1 MRSRGISLANKC
13 QMLFGAAI
21 LLILTAALAVPWFRM
36 QRMIDRGE
44 HEIARQLANAWL
56 QNVIELGTVPET
68 VMVPGPNSS
77 AGSEPDAGTGS
88 NRIEPKP
95 KDSAGLRGVG
105 RFRMEV
111 LTPAEAEVRAEEVDD
126 ALLARALAEFRKNP
140 ESDAIFS
147 VVQEPGE
154 PIHYRYLRPI
164 SARQMAVVQDPRF
177 AIYGD
182 SSFSAQIANPLRGI
196 LIIERNAVSAS
207 GQLFVNRTYLLLSG
221 LFAGALAVLVFYF
234 ITMRLIL
241 SPVRVLRETTERVSK
256 GDWNV
261 RSDISTGD
269 EFEEL
274 SDMFNEMLASLK
286 SSQHQMRQINKSL
299 DLKLTDLARSN
310 VMLVEANQLKS
321 EFLANISHE
330 LRTPLNSILGFAEV
344 IEELEQRAPR
354 SDEQVKRLRYLQ
366 NILDSGR
373 NLLQLIND
381 LLDLARIEAGRVEV
395 QAELANIAEACEGLT
410 TLIRPLA
417 DKKGIDLQV
426 HVGASLPLVETDPG
440 KFQQIVFNFLSNA
453 VKFTPKRGSVTICAE
468 RWRSGAGADSVDAV
482 RVSVADTGPGISAED
497 QKLIF
502 EKFRQVDASHTRE
515 HQGTGLGLAICHE
528 LAVLLGG
535 SISVESEE
543 GNGATFALI
552 LPVRIQ
558 REEPLALMPK
568 GE

>member
-1 MRSRGISLANKC
+1 
-13 QMLFGAAI
+13 MLFGAAI

-44 HEIARQLANAWL
+44 QEIARQLANAWL

-77 AGSEPDAGTGS
+77 AGSEPGAGTGP
-88 NRIEPKP
+88 NRSESLSR
-95 KDSAGLRGVG
+95 DGSGLRGIG

-111 LTPAEAEVRAEEVDD
+111 LTPSEAEIRAEEVDD
-126 ALLARALAEFRKNP
+126 ALLARTLAEFRKNP
-140 ESDAIFS
+140 ESDAIFN

-164 SARQMAVVQDPRF
+164 SARQMAAVQDPRF

-182 SSFSAQIANPLRGI
+182 SSYGAQIANPLQGI

-234 ITMRLIL
+234 ITTRLIL

-286 SSQHQMRQINKSL
+286 SSQDQMRQINKSL
-299 DLKLTDLARSN
+299 DLKLADLARSN

-344 IEELEQRAPR
+344 IEELEERAPR
-354 SDEQVKRLRYLQ
+354 SAEQVKRLRYLQ

-395 QAELANIAEACEGLT
+395 QAELTNIAEACEGLT

-417 DKKGIDLQV
+417 DKKDIDLQV
-426 HVGASLPLVETDPG
+426 QIGASLPLVETDPG
-440 KFQQIVFNFLSNA
+440 KFQQIIFNFLSNA
-453 VKFTPKRGSVTICAE
+453 VKFTPARGEVTLRAE
-468 RWRSGAGADSVDAV
+468 RWRSGSGADSVEAV
-482 RVSVADTGPGISAED
+482 RISVTDTGPGIGEED

-528 LAVLLGG
+528 LSVLLGG
-535 SISVESEE
+535 TISVESEE
-543 GNGATFALI
+543 GKGATFALI
-552 LPVRIQ
+552 LPMKIH

>member
-1 MRSRGISLANKC
+1 
-13 QMLFGAAI
+13 
-21 LLILTAALAVPWFRM
+21 
-36 QRMIDRGE
+36 
-44 HEIARQLANAWL
+44 
-56 QNVIELGTVPET
+56 
-68 VMVPGPNSS
+68 
-77 AGSEPDAGTGS
+77 
-88 NRIEPKP
+88 
-95 KDSAGLRGVG
+95 
-105 RFRMEV
+105 
-111 LTPAEAEVRAEEVDD
+111 
-126 ALLARALAEFRKNP
+126 
-140 ESDAIFS
+140 
-147 VVQEPGE
+147 
-154 PIHYRYLRPI
+154 
-164 SARQMAVVQDPRF
+164 
-177 AIYGD
+177 
-182 SSFSAQIANPLRGI
+182 
-196 LIIERNAVSAS
+196 
-207 GQLFVNRTYLLLSG
+207 LSG

-234 ITMRLIL
+234 ITTRLIL

-286 SSQHQMRQINKSL
+286 SSQDQMRQINKSL
-299 DLKLTDLARSN
+299 DLKLADLARSN

-344 IEELEQRAPR
+344 IEELEERAPR
-354 SDEQVKRLRYLQ
+354 SAEQVKRLRYLQ

-395 QAELANIAEACEGLT
+395 QAELTNIAEACEGLT

-417 DKKGIDLQV
+417 DKKDIDLQV
-426 HVGASLPLVETDPG
+426 QIGASLPLVETDPG
-440 KFQQIVFNFLSNA
+440 KFQQIIFNFLSNA
-453 VKFTPKRGSVTICAE
+453 VKFTPARGEVTLRAE
-468 RWRSGAGADSVDAV
+468 RWRSGSGADSVEAV
-482 RVSVADTGPGISAED
+482 RISVTDTGPGIGEED

-528 LAVLLGG
+528 LSVLLGG
-535 SISVESEE
+535 TISVESEE
-543 GNGATFALI
+543 GKGATFALI
-552 LPVRIQ
+552 LPMKIH